1 MITGMRMEQPDKGN
15 PEYRWQAGRWI
26 IVALGVAALVLILA
40 VAIVSPV
47 NPVIHPD
54 EAFHVAAYRYYT
66 AHLLPPTLDSPDVAA
81 TLSGYGYSYLFELDL
96 VYALAAWT
104 TKPIA
109 WLLEQ
114 PMMAARM
121 FNVLLFAILVLAM
134 AMRPGWAPALGIALV
149 TPQAWYVFSYFN
161 ADALPLATGLLLAAM
176 ATRPGGAVGRYLANG
191 ERFPWA
197 LLLFAA
203 LFALLILSK
212 RNYLPLAAGLA
223 LSLAIV
229 HVGMGWVCLT
239 AALSGLSLLCL
250 SVFAHDIPA
259 WTGTAYPLLL
269 QIAGAFCIALAGA
282 LMLLGTWRSRERRP
296 VLARLAIL
304 LAAAAA
310 IAAPRVI
317 WDMTVNG
324 TPSTRAQTITRIME
338 EHAVPAFKPSVVA
351 TGAGYEGRDIAT
363 RGVTLDQML
372 FEPYR
377 WFGLSVTSAFGVY
390 GYLNVFSPDWLY
402 SMLIAVFVVL
412 VVLAMAGAIRSLGET
427 GAKLVLALTVIG
439 LLVFAISI
447 LHSWTFDLQ
456 RQGRYLF
463 PILPLVAIL
472 AGSGT
477 SRAPRPVLMIT
488 LAVAAGLSLYS
499 YGMYALP
506 FAVRA

>member
-1 MITGMRMEQPDKGN
+1 MITGMRMEQPDKAN
-15 PEYRWQAGRWI
+15 PEDRWHAGRWI
-26 IVALGVAALVLILA
+26 IIALGVAALVLILA

-66 AHLLPPTLDSPDVAA
+66 VHLLPPTLDSPEVAA

-96 VYALAAWT
+96 VYAIAAWT
-104 TKPIA
+104 TKPVA

-134 AMRPGWAPALGIALV
+134 AIRPAWAPALGIALV

-161 ADALPLATGLLLAAM
+161 ADALPLAIGLLLAAM
-176 ATRPGGAVGRYLANG
+176 ASQPGGAVGRYLANG

-197 LLLFAA
+197 LLFFAA

-223 LSLAIV
+223 LALAIV
-229 HVGMGWVCLT
+229 HVRMGWVCLT

-269 QIAGAFCIALAGA
+269 QITGAFCIALAGA
-282 LMLLGTWRSRERRP
+282 LMLLSAWRSRERWP
-296 VLARLAIL
+296 VLRRLLIL
-304 LAAAAA
+304 LAAAIA

-317 WDMTVNG
+317 WDMATNG
-324 TPSTRAQTITRIME
+324 TPSTRAETITRIME
-338 EHAVPAFKPSVVA
+338 ERAVPAFKPSVVA
-351 TGAGYEGRDIAT
+351 TGTGYEGRDIAT
-363 RGVTLDQML
+363 RGVTLEQML
-372 FEPYR
+372 YEPYQ
-377 WFGLSVTSAFGVY
+377 WLHLSIGSAFGVY
-390 GYLNVFSPDWLY
+390 GYLNVFAPEGLY
-402 SMLIAVFVVL
+402 TALIAAFVVL
-412 VVLAMAGAIRSLGET
+412 AVLAMVGAVRNQGVT
-427 GAKLVLALTVIG
+427 GAKLVLAMTVIA
-439 LLVFAISI
+439 LLIFAISI

-477 SRAPRPVLMIT
+477 SRAPRPALIVT

>member
-1 MITGMRMEQPDKGN
+1 MITGMRMEQPNNDN
-15 PEYRWQAGRWI
+15 LDDRWHDSRWI
-26 IVALGVAALVLILA
+26 IVALGAAALVLILA

-47 NPVIHPD
+47 SPVIHPD

-66 AHLLPPTLDSPDVAA
+66 AHLLPPTLDSPEVAA

-96 VYALAAWT
+96 VYAMAAWT
-104 TKPIA
+104 TKPVA

-114 PMMAARM
+114 PMLVARM

-134 AMRPGWAPALGIALV
+134 AMRPAWAPALGIALV

-161 ADALPLATGLLLAAM
+161 ADALPLAAGLLLAAM
-176 ATRPGGAVGRYLANG
+176 ASQPGGAVGRYLANG

-229 HVGMGWVCLT
+229 HVGIGWMCLT

-269 QIAGAFCIALAGA
+269 QITGALCIVLAGA
-282 LMLLGTWRSRERRP
+282 LMLLRAWRSRERWP
-296 VLARLAIL
+296 VLRRLLIL
-304 LAAAAA
+304 LAAAVA

-317 WDMTVNG
+317 WDMATNG
-324 TPSTRAQTITRIME
+324 MPSTRAETITQIME
-338 EHAVPAFKPSVVA
+338 ERAAPAFKPSVVA
-351 TGAGYEGRDIAT
+351 TGTGYEGRDIAT
-363 RGVTLDQML
+363 RGVTLEQML
-372 FEPYR
+372 YEPYQ
-377 WFGLSVTSAFGVY
+377 WFDLSIGSAFGVY
-390 GYLNVFSPDWLY
+390 GYLNVFAPDGLY
-402 SMLIAVFVVL
+402 TALIAVFVAL
-412 VVLAMAGAIRSLGET
+412 VALAAFGAVRAQGST
-427 GAKLVLALTVIG
+427 GAKLVLAMTVIA
-439 LLVFAISI
+439 LLVLAISI

-463 PILPLVAIL
+463 PILPLLAIL
-472 AGSGT
+472 VGSGAG
-477 SRAPRPVLMIT
+477 RMPRPALMATVL
-488 LAVAAGLSLYS
+488 VAAGLSLYS

-506 FAVRA
+506 FAIRA